1 MFYVQKQNKQANR
14 KKSPNDRCKKK
25 KKDRRQGHRGCV
37 SEVKTRRISHPD
49 WPLLKN
55 KQSARC
61 WMSRLNQHHWL
72 LRGGKQ
78 RERPGRSCRNFTDTR
93 QKYGLQAPVHTL
105 TQRSLHEE
113 CTQTHTDAQHRPP
126 CCETSFT
133 QILGLWKITFFLM
146 SGLSC
151 VSLRRLSFVFLW
163 KKKDLFYRNRQ
174 FIAGSYKYGT
184 HVF

>member
-37 SEVKTRRISHPD
+37 SEVKTGRLSHPD

-78 RERPGRSCRNFTDTR
+78 RESLDVAAETSQTQGRNMVCKHPCTHSHRGHYTRNALR
-93 QKYGLQAPVHTL
+93 HTL
-105 TQRSLHEE
+105 MLNIDPHAVKHHLPRFLAFGKLHFFW
-113 CTQTHTDAQHRPP
+113 C
-126 CCETSFT
+126 
-133 QILGLWKITFFLM
+133 LGCPACLC
-146 SGLSC
+146 G
-151 VSLRRLSFVFLW
+151 VSLLYFFE
-163 KKKDLFYRNRQ
+163 KKTTYFTEID
-174 FIAGSYKYGT
+174 SS
-184 HVF
+184 

>member
-78 RERPGRSCRNFTDTR
+78 RESLDVAAETSQTQGRNMVIWFASTR
-93 QKYGLQAPVHTL
+93 AH
-105 TQRSLHEE
+105 
-113 CTQTHTDAQHRPP
+113 THTEVTTRGMHSDTHW
-126 CCETSFT
+126 CSTST
-133 QILGLWKITFFLM
+133 PMLWNIIYPDSWPLENYIFSDVWAVLR
-146 SGLSC
+146 
-151 VSLRRLSFVFLW
+151 VSAASLFCISL
-163 KKKDLFYRNRQ
+163 KKKRPILQ
-174 FIAGSYKYGT
+174 K
-184 HVF
+184 